1 MINSKINNNADR
13 QNGIEKIIEI
23 LNSDVII
30 IPKSILTEEDVY
42 EESKLMFSEIFTQCL
57 ESMSTDNSLVI
68 SKAMKELMYTVPDE
82 RIQLVTACSESKAKV
97 IRSEVLH
104 LINHTNISKCLN
116 ERRGK

>member
-1 MINSKINNNADR
+1 MFKSKMKNNVNN
-13 QNGIEKIIEI
+13 QSGIEKIVEI
-23 LNSDVII
+23 LNSDII
-30 IPKSILTEEDVY
+30 FIPKSILTRDDVY

-57 ESMSTDNSLVI
+57 QSMSSDNSLVI

-82 RIQLVTACSESKAKV
+82 RIQLVTACSESKAKTV
-97 IRSEVLH
+97 RSEVLH

>member
-1 MINSKINNNADR
+1 MFNSAKAMPVS
-13 QNGIEKIIEI
+13 QQTGIEKIVEI

-30 IPKSILTEEDVY
+30 IPKSILTKDDVY

-57 ESMSTDNSLVI
+57 QSMSTNDSLII